1 MYNSKLPRPLLAACL
16 SHLMTYITEL
26 LHKLSVESIVV
37 SFFNNQRK
45 QFKNQLTNSINN
57 NINLFLRKEEDNG

>member
-1 MYNSKLPRPLLAACL
+1 MYNFKLPRPLLAACL

-26 LHKLSVESIVV
+26 LHKLSVKSIVV

-57 NINLFLRKEEDNG
+57 NINLFLRKGEDNG

>member
-1 MYNSKLPRPLLAACL
+1 MYNFKLPRPLLAACL

-26 LHKLSVESIVV
+26 LHVLSVESIVV

-45 QFKNQLTNSINN
+45 QFKKSVNQQHQQQHKLISPK
-57 NINLFLRKEEDNG
+57 RGR